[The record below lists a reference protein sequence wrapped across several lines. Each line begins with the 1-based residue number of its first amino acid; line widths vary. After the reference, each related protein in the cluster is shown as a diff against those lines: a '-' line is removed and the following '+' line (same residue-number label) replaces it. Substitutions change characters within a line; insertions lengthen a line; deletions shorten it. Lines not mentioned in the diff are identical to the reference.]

1 MLRRFPIVYRIVFLV
16 VILGLTVFVSAGG
29 FYLAIMDLR
38 DFTVHRVAST
48 MLDGHKD
55 KIRVA
60 THSMAVSMGAAIRGL
75 SDTQAIDKLCELT
88 ADVRFE
94 DDASG
99 YFFVYDQTIAVSVPA
114 KRSNEGKDLVDTQDR
129 DGVYFVR
136 ELAKQAAAGGGFV
149 EYVFAKPDKGDQP
162 KLAYAEMI
170 PGTRFWIGTGVYV
183 DNVQDE
189 RMLVSTEIS
198 NTVRSKIVNV
208 MLAVFVILLGV
219 FTASIAIVRSIVRPL
234 HGATEAARSIAEGNL
249 AVSIDTSGQDEAAHL
264 QVALQQMA
272 TKLRDN
278 LAVIQT
284 RTQEAEEK
292 AAAAQAATEE
302 AREARTKAEQARTEG
317 MHHAALRL
325 EQIVGLLAEAS
336 GQIATQAQAVL
347 EGSDA
352 QKERLQ
358 STATAMEEMNATV
371 LEVARNASYAAKSS
385 QEASQKARDGSE
397 VVHLS
402 IDAMSK
408 TQAQTEGLRTSMS
421 ALGQQT
427 QSIGAIMSVITDI
440 ADQTN
445 LLALNAAIEAA
456 RAGEAGR
463 GFAVVADEVRK
474 LAEKTMSATKEVGDA
489 IAAIQRVATSN
500 IQAVEAAVA
509 DLEQAAKHSEQSGV
523 VLNEIVA
530 GAESSADQIRGI
542 ATAAEEQSASSEEIN
557 SALEA
562 INEITE
568 DTARKIQE
576 STQALHGL
584 AQQTQELRSL
594 IDELKSQGA

>member
-1 MLRRFPIVYRIVFLV
+1 
-16 VILGLTVFVSAGG
+16 
-29 FYLAIMDLR
+29 
-38 DFTVHRVAST
+38 
-48 MLDGHKD
+48 
-55 KIRVA
+55 
-60 THSMAVSMGAAIRGL
+60 
-75 SDTQAIDKLCELT
+75 
-88 ADVRFE
+88 
-94 DDASG
+94 
-99 YFFVYDQTIAVSVPA
+99 
-114 KRSNEGKDLVDTQDR
+114 
-129 DGVYFVR
+129 
-136 ELAKQAAAGGGFV
+136 
-149 EYVFAKPDKGDQP
+149 
-162 KLAYAEMI
+162 
-170 PGTRFWIGTGVYV
+170 
-183 DNVQDE
+183 
-189 RMLVSTEIS
+189 
-198 NTVRSKIVNV
+198 
-208 MLAVFVILLGV
+208 
-219 FTASIAIVRSIVRPL
+219 
-234 HGATEAARSIAEGNL
+234 
-249 AVSIDTSGQDEAAHL
+249 
-264 QVALQQMA
+264 
-272 TKLRDN
+272 
-278 LAVIQT
+278 
-284 RTQEAEEK
+284 
-292 AAAAQAATEE
+292 
-302 AREARTKAEQARTEG
+302 
-317 MHHAALRL
+317 
-325 EQIVGLLAEAS
+325 
-336 GQIATQAQAVL
+336 
-347 EGSDA
+347 
-352 QKERLQ
+352 
-358 STATAMEEMNATV
+358 MNATV